1 MAAAEPIH
9 VEGLREFS
17 LSLKRLDSDMPKVLR
32 LALKGVGD
40 VVVDDARPRV
50 ATKTGKARKS
60 VRSKS
65 TRTSTTIAG
74 GGARVPWYP
83 WLDFGGRVGR
93 GRSVVR
99 PFIKQGRYIYRA
111 YEAERGRIPDLLGD
125 ALVGVARQAGMEV
138 EQ

>member
-1 MAAAEPIH
+1 MPDPIR

-17 LSLKRLDSDMPKVLR
+17 QGLKRLDGDMPKVLR

-65 TRTSTTIAG
+65 TRTSSTIAG
-74 GGARVPWYP
+74 GGARAPWYP
-83 WLDFGGRVGR
+83 WLDFGGKVGR
-93 GRSVVR
+93 SRSVVR
-99 PFIKQGRYIYRA
+99 PFLRQGRYIYRA
-111 YEAERGRIPDLLGD
+111 YEAERAHIPDLLGD
-125 ALVGVARQAGMEV
+125 ALVGVARQAGLEV